1 MTSLNFTFLVPVQKY
16 RKFHMSIV
24 KQCLVTAQDI
34 AKRIIC
40 IESFYQTYCI
50 RKNLGI
56 IADIDPC
63 NFNAHNYTFDHEQ

>member
-1 MTSLNFTFLVPVQKY
+1 
-16 RKFHMSIV
+16 MSIL

-63 NFNAHNYTFDHEQ
+63 NFNAHNYTSDHEQ